1 MLLSVLW
8 VLCTQRVLLSAY
20 VYQSCQIP
28 VYTKMAKSHLFLF
41 LPIFAEYNVMVL
53 FYLAGL
59 KFKWHELKLAQWATF
74 PVFFGQVTSAYE
86 GIGTVSIS
94 FAFI

>member
-1 MLLSVLW
+1 MGTVHSESFAFSLHLPELSDTCLHKDGKI
-8 VLCTQRVLLSAY
+8 TS
-20 VYQSCQIP
+20 IP
-28 VYTKMAKSHLFLF
+28 V

-53 FYLAGL
+53 FYSAGF
-59 KFKWHELKLAQWATF
+59 KFKWHEMKLARWATF